1 MRILLLEDEKDISDN
16 IKEYIQIKKSWNID
30 TVYSIKEAKEKYI
43 KNNYD
48 LLIFDVMLPDGE
60 SYELANKIKENYDIP
75 IIFLTAKAE
84 LEDKLLGFQTW
95 WDDYITKPF
104 ELQELI
110 VRIETIAKRFW
121 IWPLQIQEI
130 HIDLEN
136 KTIKKDW
143 KTIHLNKTEWGI
155 LQILLKNRWKII
167 ERTDLLEY
175 VWWEESIWDKKH
187 DKKLDVYIAN
197 IRKKLN
203 KNLIET
209 IKWIWYKI
217 N

>member
-84 LEDKLLGFQTW
+84 LEDKLLGFQT
-95 WDDYITKPF
+95 
-104 ELQELI
+104 
-110 VRIETIAKRFW
+110 
-121 IWPLQIQEI
+121 
-130 HIDLEN
+130 
-136 KTIKKDW
+136 
-143 KTIHLNKTEWGI
+143 
-155 LQILLKNRWKII
+155 
-167 ERTDLLEY
+167 
-175 VWWEESIWDKKH
+175 
-187 DKKLDVYIAN
+187 
-197 IRKKLN
+197 
-203 KNLIET
+203 
-209 IKWIWYKI
+209 
-217 N
+217 